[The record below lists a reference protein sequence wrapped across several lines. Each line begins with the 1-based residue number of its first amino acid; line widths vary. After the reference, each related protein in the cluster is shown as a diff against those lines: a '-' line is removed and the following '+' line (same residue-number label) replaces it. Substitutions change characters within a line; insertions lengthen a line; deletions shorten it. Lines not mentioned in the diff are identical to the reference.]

1 VFEAFFAEVV
11 DLQRQLPTLDRSG
24 LTSLTTGLA
33 KVRGALA
40 ALEAGASGSLADLDD
55 DGPSPSAT
63 IRSSTKCSQREA
75 DRRARRGTALAQMP
89 RTRAALAEG
98 RITEEHADV
107 LVRAADSTS
116 PTEVE
121 HSDLIQNAEL
131 RPADLAARD
140 AREWTRRRESDRT
153 KQDRHIRQRDSRR
166 LAIFEGDC
174 GMIVVHGEFDPVVG
188 QAIRVSVEAE
198 ANRMFTADGGREAAQ
213 KVRTRDQR
221 RADAFEALVT
231 KSGSGGSANSRPRN
245 QLIIVAETG
254 VIDGTDPQG
263 RCEIPG
269 LGPIPKSELER
280 LACNADL
287 FGLLFSGDGEPLWHG
302 RGHRTATD
310 PQMRGLIA
318 RDGGCIGCGKGPQ
331 YCEAHH
337 IVHWAP
343 PARGP
348 TDIDNMV
355 LLCTHEHRLVHD
367 HGWRVVRGGDGKFRL
382 EPPEASQ

>member
-1 VFEAFFAEVV
+1 MFEAFFAEVV
-11 DLQRQLPTLDRSG
+11 DLQRELPTLDRSG
-24 LTSLTTGLA
+24 LTALTTRLA

-40 ALEAGASGSLADLDD
+40 ALEAGASGALADLAD

-75 DRRARRGTALAQMP
+75 DRRARRGAGLAQMP
-89 RTRAALAEG
+89 RTRTALAEG

-107 LVRAADSTS
+107 LVKAADDTS
-116 PTEVE
+116 PAEVE
-121 HSDLIQNAEL
+121 QSNLIHGAEL

-140 AREWTRRRESDRT
+140 AREWTRRRESECK
-153 KQDRHIRQRDSRR
+153 KQDRLIRQRNGRR
-166 LAIFEGDC
+166 LAIFEGDG
-174 GMIVVHGEFDPVVG
+174 GMIVVHGEFDPVTG
-188 QAIRVSVEAE
+188 QAIRVAVEAE
-198 ANRMFTADGGREAAQ
+198 ANRLFTADGGRESA
-213 KVRTRDQR
+213 KNVRTRDQR
-221 RADAFEALVT
+221 RADAFEALVIG
-231 KSGSGGSANSRPRN
+231 SVSGGGANSRPRN
-245 QLIIVAETG
+245 QLVIVAETG
-254 VIDGTDPQG
+254 VVDGTDPQG

-269 LGPIPKSELER
+269 LGPIPTSELER

-287 FGLLFSGDGEPLWHG
+287 FGVLFSGDGDPLWHG
-302 RGHRTATD
+302 RGHRSATD
-310 PQMRGLIA
+310 AQMRGLIA

-331 YCEAHH
+331 FCEAHH

-367 HGWRVVRGGDGKFRL
+367 HGWLVVRGPDGKFRL
-382 EPPEASQ
+382 EPPEAGL

>member
-11 DLQRQLPTLDRSG
+11 DLQRELPTLDRSG
-24 LTSLTTGLA
+24 LTTLTTRLA

-40 ALEAGASGSLADLDD
+40 ALEAGASGALADLAD

-75 DRRARRGTALAQMP
+75 DRRARRGAGLAQMP

-107 LVRAADSTS
+107 LVKAADDTS
-116 PTEVE
+116 PAQVE
-121 HSDLIQNAEL
+121 QSDLIHGAEL

-140 AREWTRRRESDRT
+140 AREWTRRRESERK
-153 KQDRHIRQRDSRR
+153 KQDRLIRQRDGRR
-166 LAIFEGDC
+166 LAIFEGDG
-174 GMIVVHGEFDPVVG
+174 GMIVVHGEFDPVTG
-188 QAIRVSVEAE
+188 QAIRVAVEAE
-198 ANRMFTADGGREAAQ
+198 ANRLFTADGGRESA
-213 KVRTRDQR
+213 KRVRTRDQR

-231 KSGSGGSANSRPRN
+231 GSVSGGGANSRPRN
-245 QLIIVAETG
+245 QLVIVAETG

-269 LGPIPKSELER
+269 LGPIPTSQLER

-287 FGLLFSGDGEPLWHG
+287 FGVLFSGDGDPLWHG
-302 RGHRTATD
+302 RGHRSATD
-310 PQMRGLIA
+310 AQMRGLIA

-331 YCEAHH
+331 FCEAHH

-367 HGWRVVRGGDGKFRL
+367 HGWQVVHGPDGKFRL
-382 EPPEASQ
+382 EPPEAGR